1 MRGVRHIAG
10 HPLSDHS
17 ATTSTTT
24 STSVVHH
31 GREEATVTTSV
42 LRIADQRAGR
52 FPDVCVLSGVAT
64 ENAVRVQAVEWSGR
78 SWILGIPGVVSVLR
92 WWPGRSSET
101 VALPVAATVWRMWNR
116 RNTVAMALMMFG
128 LGLVVIGA
136 IRTRG
141 AGVVIGV
148 LRHRAGVCVPG
159 ARRRELLGDMS
170 TRPESRLRDC
180 PADTSFLRR
189 PGPSALHPVDHLI
202 T

>member
-1 MRGVRHIAG
+1 MRGARHIAG

-64 ENAVRVQAVEWSGR
+64 VNAVRVQAVEWSGR

-148 LRHRAGVCVPG
+148 LVIVLACAYRARAAVNYWVTC
-159 ARRRELLGDMS
+159 
-170 TRPESRLRDC
+170 RLDPSRDC
-180 PADTSFLRR
+180 VIVQPTHRSFDAQAR
-189 PGPSALHPVDHLI
+189 ALFIRSI